1 MKLVKPIANTSLALV
16 IGLSV
21 AWISGCAP
29 SPLGPVA
36 GSHNKGVF
44 SRPAGPMASRIDAYK
59 IEIAQ
64 RISQAN
70 AEQISAGQPQ
80 SMLRSVVVI
89 RSQIDAN
96 GHLMHSVILRS
107 NRDRQT
113 ETIALNSLR
122 KSAPFPKPASQLLR
136 RGRVELVETWLFN
149 DDAHFQLRSIAAAQ
163 REE

>member
-1 MKLVKPIANTSLALV
+1 MIKPDLALLIGLSLAL
-16 IGLSV
+16 L
-21 AWISGCAP
+21 SGCAR
-29 SPLGPVA
+29 SPLEPAA
-36 GSHNKGVF
+36 GARNDGAF
-44 SRPAGPMASRIDAYK
+44 SRPASPGPIARDIDAYK

-64 RISQAN
+64 HISEAN
-70 AEQISAGQPQ
+70 AAQISTGQPQ

-89 RSQIDAN
+89 RCQIDAN
-96 GHLMHSVILRS
+96 GRLMHSVILRS

-122 KSAPFPKPASQLLR
+122 NSAPFPKPARQLLQ

-149 DDAHFQLRSIAAAQ
+149 NDGHFQLRSIAAAQ